1 MWTCTWQATSRG
13 HTEDSSAA
21 HCHVCRSAQPAHL
34 MQGLQGYHSGSLP
47 GGGGGGG
54 SGGGGVQL
62 SPTRI
67 VKTDGS
73 TLKMRGLP
81 FRATPEEIMAFFD
94 GFKVWDLA

>member
-1 MWTCTWQATSRG
+1 M
-13 HTEDSSAA
+13 H
-21 HCHVCRSAQPAHL
+21 
-34 MQGLQGYHSGSLP
+34 GLQPYQSGNLP
-47 GGGGGGG
+47 GGGGGG
-54 SGGGGVQL
+54 SGAGGVQL

-94 GFKVWDLA
+94 GFKVWDLTHPFLGCPLGIFRLLQARP